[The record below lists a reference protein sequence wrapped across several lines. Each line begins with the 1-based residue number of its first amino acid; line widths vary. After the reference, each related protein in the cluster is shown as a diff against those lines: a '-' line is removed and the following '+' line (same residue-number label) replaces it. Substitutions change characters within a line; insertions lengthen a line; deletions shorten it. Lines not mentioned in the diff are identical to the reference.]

1 MVEFGQWRYNRHAM
15 KSGIYRKRGVSMS
28 KEETLRARLNAK
40 KEELKQRQESYLV
53 LAEREINTSQ
63 YERNAI
69 SDLLVMMQL
78 KAEIQEL
85 EFEAMLKE

>member
-1 MVEFGQWRYNRHAM
+1 
-15 KSGIYRKRGVSMS
+15 MS
-28 KEETLRARLNAK
+28 KEETLRARLDAK
-40 KEELKQRQESYLV
+40 KEELKQRQENYLV

>member
-1 MVEFGQWRYNRHAM
+1 MNFD
-15 KSGIYRKRGVSMS
+15 IYRKIGVSMS
-28 KEETLRARLNAK
+28 KEETLRARLDAK

-53 LAEREINTSQ
+53 LVEREINTSQ

>member
-1 MVEFGQWRYNRHAM
+1 
-15 KSGIYRKRGVSMS
+15 MS
-28 KEETLRARLNAK
+28 KEETLRARLDAK
-40 KEELKQRQESYLV
+40 KEELKQRQENYLV

-85 EFEAMLKE
+85 EFEAMLRSDLH

>member
-1 MVEFGQWRYNRHAM
+1 MVIELIKNR
-15 KSGIYRKRGVSMS
+15 KIGVIMS
-28 KEETLRARLNAK
+28 KEETLRARLEAK

-85 EFEAMLKE
+85 EFESMLKE

>member
-1 MVEFGQWRYNRHAM
+1 
-15 KSGIYRKRGVSMS
+15 MS
-28 KEETLRARLNAK
+28 KEETLRARLDTK
-40 KEELKQRQESYLV
+40 KEELKKKQESYLV

-78 KAEIQEL
+78 KAEIHEL
-85 EFEAMLKE
+85 EYEMMLKE

>member
-1 MVEFGQWRYNRHAM
+1 
-15 KSGIYRKRGVSMS
+15 MS
-28 KEETLRARLNAK
+28 KEETLRARLDTK
-40 KEELKQRQESYLV
+40 KEELKKRQESYLV

-78 KAEIQEL
+78 KAEIHEL
-85 EFEAMLKE
+85 EFEIMVKE

>member
-1 MVEFGQWRYNRHAM
+1 M
-15 KSGIYRKRGVSMS
+15 KCVFYRKIGVSMS
-28 KEETLRARLNAK
+28 KEETLRARLDTK
-40 KEELKQRQESYLV
+40 KEELKKRQESYLV

-78 KAEIQEL
+78 KAEIHEL
-85 EFEAMLKE
+85 EFEIMLKE

>member
-1 MVEFGQWRYNRHAM
+1 
-15 KSGIYRKRGVSMS
+15 MS
-28 KEETLRARLNAK
+28 KEETLRARLDAK

-53 LAEREINTSQ
+53 LVEREINTSQ